1 MLTWHLTFEN
11 AAELHQHVNAY
22 QRSLDGLPGLNLVP
36 AEWLHLTIQ
45 GVGYTDET
53 TAESISAV
61 VDAVRAEFAALSA
74 LDLTFGRPVI
84 LGEAIAIPPQPT
96 EPLHQLLAAI
106 RAGIGKAIGDD
117 AVPSG
122 PEQAAGF
129 RPHLSIAY
137 SHVDSDARPYAAALA
152 TVVRPPVT
160 ATVTEATLI
169 RQDRQLDP
177 HWLYRW
183 TTEATASL
191 VPAGASRSGCS

>member
-11 AAELHQHVNAY
+11 AAELHQHVSAY
-22 QRSLDGLPGLNLVP
+22 QRSLDGLPGLDLVP

-53 TAESISAV
+53 SAETIRAV
-61 VDAVRAEFAALSA
+61 VDGVQAELGAMSA
-74 LDLTFGRPVI
+74 FDLTFDRPVI
-84 LGEAIAIPPQPT
+84 LGEAIAIRPQPT
-96 EPLHQLLAAI
+96 KPLHQLLAAI

-117 AVPSG
+117 AIPTGS
-122 PEQAAGF
+122 EQSDGF
-129 RPHLSIAY
+129 LPHVSIAN
-137 SHVDSDARPYAAALA
+137 SRRDADARPYTAALA
-152 TVVRPPVT
+152 SVIRPPVA
-160 ATVTEATLI
+160 ATVTEVTLI

-191 VPAGASRSGCS
+191 TPPHA